1 MRKIEILA
9 YLSSILLSNISAV
22 QAQAVNNNQQLPANQ
37 SNNLYQQAQK
47 DLPEDFYVIY
57 RIIDRIARA
66 NGIDD
71 HPWRVTVVD
80 EYNINAFATD
90 VNLLA
95 MYTGI
100 LDQLA
105 GDASATACVI
115 GHEMA
120 HHIKRHIAMSPAQ
133 EAEMKKRIQQEAEQQ
148 VMAELEDAKSD
159 ATSAAVGEAVLRTGG
174 GLLGGLGNVFG
185 NVGGNVLANE
195 RNQRLQ
201 NAEERIKEIVTLKE
215 QELNESIAENSR
227 THEFEADRDGYMY
240 IAKAGFEPEGC
251 LRVMEVLGRTPG
263 AEFDSTHP
271 AIPKRIEQ
279 LKQLIT
285 QYPASTLAV
294 EGKAKIS
301 ASQPLTYDFSK
312 DGMSLR
318 INSRRGGNTGS
329 NINDMFGQ

>member
-1 MRKIEILA
+1 MTKLFKKIAIFSS
-9 YLSSILLSNISAV
+9 LSAILLSNISIV
-22 QAQAVNNNQQLPANQ
+22 QAQTANQ
-37 SNNLYQQAQK
+37 ANNIYQQAQK
-47 DLPEDFYVIY
+47 DLPEDLYVIY
-57 RIIDRIARA
+57 RIVDRLARA

-71 HPWRVTVVD
+71 NPWRIVVVD

-105 GDASATACVI
+105 GDASAIACVV

-120 HHIKRHIAMSPAQ
+120 HHLKRHIAMSPVQ
-133 EAEMKKRIQQEAEQQ
+133 EVEIKKRIQQEAEQE
-148 VMAELEDAKSD
+148 VMAELQDAESD
-159 ATSAAVGEAVLRTGG
+159 VTNAAVGEAVVRTGG

-185 NVGGNVLANE
+185 NIGGNVLANE
-195 RNQRLQ
+195 RNQRAKT
-201 NAEERIKEIVTLKE
+201 AEERIKEIVALKE
-215 QELNESIAENSR
+215 QELNDSIAENSR
-227 THEFEADRDGYMY
+227 THEFEADQAGYMY

-285 QYPASTLAV
+285 QYPASTLAA

-301 ASQPLTYDFSK
+301 ASQPLTYDLSK
-312 DGMSLR
+312 DGTSLR
-318 INSRRGGNTGS
+318 INSRRGGNTSS